1 MMKLRPKM
9 LEPGKGSL
17 GGLGTW
23 IPVIVVVACVLLH
36 LFGVLDEIWAALV
49 VAAALLYTMAE
60 PVVYRI
66 ARADQFP
73 RWGRF
78 AAFALL
84 LVALGWMGW
93 AGWSWA
99 VPGVVVAEGDL
110 HTTEEFL
117 RPSPSA
123 PGEPTDFR
131 LEVSVQRLPEL
142 EKEMTFPWTLR
153 VGTADVRGH
162 FGREIVRNRLTG
174 EELRARPREYHR
186 LRVALDP
193 KKDKIRLGSLV
204 RTPGGTKLKEEER
217 KQSELVGPVHVRL
230 EELPFTR
237 LQLGL
242 VTGALVLLAA
252 LVEAFEDRQR
262 KERSRVTM
270 LVGGMTAAVI
280 YLLLAVNP
288 GNLLMGVLGAA
299 IVGLGGALAAFVVA
313 WLLQRVIPARRTS

>member
-23 IPVIVVVACVLLH
+23 IPVVVVVACVLLH
-36 LFGVLDEIWAALV
+36 LFGVLDELWAALA
-49 VAAALLYTMAE
+49 VAVALLYTMAE

-66 ARADQFP
+66 VRPDQFP

-78 AAFALL
+78 AALGL
-84 LVALGWMGW
+84 LVVSLAWMGW
-93 AGWSWA
+93 AGWCWA

-110 HTTEEFL
+110 ATTEDAL
-117 RPSPSA
+117 KPSPTT

-131 LEVSVQRLPEL
+131 LEVSVAQLPPL

-162 FGREIVRNRLTG
+162 FGRERVRNRLTG
-174 EELRARPREYHR
+174 EKLRARPREYHR

-193 KKDKIRLGSLV
+193 RKDKLRLASLV
-204 RTPGGTKLKEEER
+204 RTPGGTKLSEEER
-217 KQSELVGPVHVRL
+217 KESELTGPIHVRL
-230 EELPFTR
+230 EEVPITR

-252 LVEAFEDRQR
+252 FVEAFEDRQR

-270 LVGGMTAAVI
+270 LVGGMAAAVI
-280 YLLLAVNP
+280 YLLMAINP
-288 GNLLMGVLGAA
+288 GQLLMGVLGAA
-299 IVGLGGALAAFVVA
+299 IVGLGGALAAFVLA
-313 WLLQRVIPARRTS
+313 WLFQRVVPARWAS